1 MKIKLQITEQ
11 NATWTVPAW
20 AARVVAALVGLAVLL
35 ALPAGA
41 MLVTLLAGAVWA
53 GIGIA
58 ALRRYGGPGMPALPH
73 ALED

>member
-1 MKIKLQITEQ
+1 MKIKLQVTDQ
-11 NATWTVPAW
+11 NAAW
-20 AARVVAALVGLAVLL
+20 ATQAVAALVGLAVLL

-41 MLVTLLAGAVWA
+41 MLVTLLASAVWA